1 MPVTYP
7 FLYFGIFLIR
17 SHVFTYIIENILVYV
32 NTYVWYSLN
41 KNDWRIPM
49 SKVKFTTTIDSV
61 LLQEIKIQAIKENR
75 SVSDILE
82 ELIKD
87 YLSKV
92 NISEKD

>member
-1 MPVTYP
+1 
-7 FLYFGIFLIR
+7 
-17 SHVFTYIIENILVYV
+17 
-32 NTYVWYSLN
+32 
-41 KNDWRIPM
+41 M

-82 ELIKD
+82 ELLKD

-92 NISEKD
+92 NNSEDD